1 MNRWQEFFTSIHIF
15 GYTRD
20 MSLGLGI
27 EWIAITFC
35 TSVGHALL
43 TLVTLTVSSATSR
56 SNKFI

>member
-35 TSVGHALL
+35 TSVGH